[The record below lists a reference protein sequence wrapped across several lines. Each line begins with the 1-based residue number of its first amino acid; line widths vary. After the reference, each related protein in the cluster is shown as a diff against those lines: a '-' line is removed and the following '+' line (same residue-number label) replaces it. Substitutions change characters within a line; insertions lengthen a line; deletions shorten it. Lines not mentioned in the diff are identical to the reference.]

1 MQSQS
6 GSDRPHGSDRAAVE
20 AVGTDISR
28 AAGILRA
35 GGLVGMPTETV
46 YGLAANALDVRAV
59 ARVFAAKGRP
69 VFDPL
74 IVHLAD
80 ISELSRIVAHVPA
93 LAWRL
98 AEACWPGPLTLVM
111 PKSDSVPDLVTA
123 GLRGVGVRIPA
134 HAMARQ
140 LLRECGCP
148 LAAPSANTSGCVSP
162 TSASHVVKDLQGKVE
177 MILDAGSCE
186 LGIESTVVDV
196 RDENIQI
203 LRPGSVTSSM
213 ISEVLRCK
221 VNQPDSLVVPN
232 AAMVS
237 PGMLEKHYAPR
248 TVAIWIETDFW
259 QIAGEMKTKGLQIG
273 VLAMEKTP
281 GALCLGKDPVEYARK
296 LYGALHALDDMG
308 LDRILVIAPPDLPEW
323 FAVRDRLRRAT
334 VRL

>member
-1 MQSQS
+1 MQSIETRVVQIDPS
-6 GSDRPHGSDRAAVE
+6 QPSLE
-20 AVGTDISR
+20 
-28 AAGILRA
+28 ILQQASNVLQA
-35 GGLVGMPTETV
+35 GGLVVIPTETV
-46 YGLAANALDVRAV
+46 YGLAANALNSTAV
-59 ARVFAAKGRP
+59 ERIYQAKGRP
-69 VFDPL
+69 SNNPL
-74 IVHLAD
+74 IVHVCSIGHAKEFVD
-80 ISELSRIVAHVPA
+80 HWPA
-93 LAWRL
+93 NAQKL
-98 AEACWPGPLTLVM
+98 AESFWPGPLTMVLKSNGLV
-111 PKSDSVPDLVTA
+111 SSLVTA
-123 GLRGVGVRIPA
+123 GGDSIAIRLPSHPV
-134 HAMARQ
+134 ARALIQ
-140 LLRECGCP
+140 VSNLP

-232 AAMVS
+232 TAMVS

-248 TVAIWIETDFW
+248 TLAIWIETDFW